1 MTFTFV
7 FLPQL
12 LLSCSAVL
20 NCSSKS
26 SLKIIV
32 SQPSLLLL
40 PVFTNF
46 TFSRLSCACF
56 GRKLDNKVKFSTRLT
71 LLNMGLTTAGF
82 VACWLTVG
90 DDSDE
95 PLQALIAMDQHKIK
109 LFTLLGFISLSNLPS
124 LAFLCLLWT
133 TGCYSCLNPTT
144 EISVHDPDQPESH
157 IVLSAEIL

>member
-1 MTFTFV
+1 
-7 FLPQL
+7 
-12 LLSCSAVL
+12 
-20 NCSSKS
+20 
-26 SLKIIV
+26 
-32 SQPSLLLL
+32 
-40 PVFTNF
+40 
-46 TFSRLSCACF
+46 
-56 GRKLDNKVKFSTRLT
+56 
-71 LLNMGLTTAGF
+71 MGLTTAGF

-133 TGCYSCLNPTT
+133 TDCCSCLNPTT